1 MSTNSQ
7 ISNQSNLIIYNTA
20 DGKAS
25 VSLYAKDDMV
35 WMTQNQ
41 LVELFDTSKKNI
53 SIHINNVIENKEL
66 LEDSVVKEYLIT
78 TDDGKNYK
86 TFHYSLE
93 MIIAI
98 GFRVKGMRGTQFRIW
113 ANNNLKE
120 YLLKGFV
127 MDDERL
133 KNVDGRPDYFDEFL
147 A

>member
-1 MSTNSQ
+1 VSTNSQ